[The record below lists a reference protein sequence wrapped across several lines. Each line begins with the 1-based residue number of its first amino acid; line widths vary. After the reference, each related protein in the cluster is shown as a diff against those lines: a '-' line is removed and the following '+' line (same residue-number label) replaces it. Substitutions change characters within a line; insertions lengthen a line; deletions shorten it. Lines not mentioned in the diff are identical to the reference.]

1 MQSYVLKFNNMENQ
15 LFLNPGSRSDLGITD
30 ATFPDGSIKNASNY
44 CRRTND
50 GHTEAA
56 WCFIS
61 YSGELAFCAIPFCP
75 GNVEVWVELPKTM
88 LSTIFNML
96 LTHRETCNEMNL
108 LGLFIV

>member
-1 MQSYVLKFNNMENQ
+1 MLKFNNMENQ
-15 LFLNPGSRSDLGITD
+15 LYLNPGSRSEDDITNE
-30 ATFPDGSIKNASNY
+30 TFPDGSIKNASNY

-50 GHTEAA
+50 DHTKAA
-56 WCFIS
+56 WCFTS
-61 YSGELAFCAIPFCP
+61 YSGVLAFCDIPFCP
-75 GNVEVWVELPKTM
+75 SNVEVWVELPKIM